1 MSRRVGPRPA
11 AAVLVG
17 LVGLVGL
24 LATTGC
30 ATEQERYCEAVS
42 ERQAE
47 LSELVAEGGP
57 TALLDA
63 LEIYREL
70 EEEAPRDIRDEWR
83 QVVGSLESLEQ
94 ALDDAG
100 VDPASYD
107 PEAPPED
114 LSEEERAAIET
125 AADRVGSVE
134 TREALAGLEQ
144 QARDVCKTPL
154 TL

>member
-1 MSRRVGPRPA
+1 MSPRPGLA

-17 LVGLVGL
+17 LVGL
-24 LATTGC
+24 LATAGC

-47 LSELVAEGGP
+47 LSEVVAEGGP

-70 EEEAPRDIRDEWR
+70 EEEAPRDIRDEWQ

-107 PEAPPED
+107 PEAPPDD
-114 LSEEERAAIET
+114 LTDEERAAIES
-125 AADRVGSVE
+125 AADRVGSLE